1 MVKAG
6 LEPKHWLSIFKAQ
19 LGVRTLQALQHLGSE
34 SYTDLKQFAQNPWE
48 KRALRKLLGLEDEE
62 MAMKSLRKNQK
73 RMLQQ
78 REERAQ
84 QLLKDLMNLQKQGKT
99 YQDKKVRQ
107 LMDSVQEA
115 LQVPEGSWI
124 VKDSSLE
131 ALLTSLI
138 RNIHQLG
145 SELKASRDLSDVE
158 LLQHASG
165 GRALQ
170 GVLVSR
176 NPGDQWE
183 IRENLLSVPS
193 DAQLNAPLLCQDVV
207 IEQFSSKLQ
216 EDQFTRSMDRLGYS
230 ATACAKVGTGAQMN
244 ASYSKRER
252 MYYSTIKYLF
262 VPMASFH
269 FKASQ
274 LQLSADALRDLQG
287 IEAFSGTQMTLQQ
300 HCEHFFRKYGS
311 HAYKGQLHFGGIYW
325 LKFFSYDFHE
335 SDLAE
340 VKRLQSQA
348 ISASASYSCGFDATV
363 KIKGDFSEAL
373 MSKTSVGVTKKGGP
387 QTTSNIPLWKS
398 GLVASNSTWSVIDC
412 GSNTVPVWE
421 IVEVCLYIGTETI
434 TLLKMC
440 L

>member
-1 MVKAG
+1 MTVPVKLQTEIEGVLVKAG

-19 LGVRTLQALQHLGSE
+19 LGVRTLQGLQHLGSE

-193 DAQLNAPLLCQDVV
+193 DAQLNAPLLCQDAV

-230 ATACAKVGTGAQMN
+230 ATACAKVGTGAQMS

-300 HCEHFFRKYGS
+300 HCEHFFHKYGS
-311 HAYKGQLHFGGIYW
+311 HVYKGQLHFGGIYW

-335 SDLAE
+335 SDL
-340 VKRLQSQA
+340 
-348 ISASASYSCGFDATV
+348 YS
-363 KIKGDFSEAL
+363 
-373 MSKTSVGVTKKGGP
+373 
-387 QTTSNIPLWKS
+387 
-398 GLVASNSTWSVIDC
+398 
-412 GSNTVPVWE
+412 
-421 IVEVCLYIGTETI
+421 
-434 TLLKMC
+434 
-440 L
+440 

>member
-207 IEQFSSKLQ
+207 IEQF
-216 EDQFTRSMDRLGYS
+216 F
-230 ATACAKVGTGAQMN
+230 
-244 ASYSKRER
+244 
-252 MYYSTIKYLF
+252 I
-262 VPMASFH
+262 
-269 FKASQ
+269 
-274 LQLSADALRDLQG
+274 
-287 IEAFSGTQMTLQQ
+287 
-300 HCEHFFRKYGS
+300 
-311 HAYKGQLHFGGIYW
+311 
-325 LKFFSYDFHE
+325 
-335 SDLAE
+335 
-340 VKRLQSQA
+340 
-348 ISASASYSCGFDATV
+348 
-363 KIKGDFSEAL
+363 
-373 MSKTSVGVTKKGGP
+373 
-387 QTTSNIPLWKS
+387 
-398 GLVASNSTWSVIDC
+398 
-412 GSNTVPVWE
+412 
-421 IVEVCLYIGTETI
+421 
-434 TLLKMC
+434 
-440 L
+440 